1 MELGCGKADLLI
13 RLLRRAPDATAEG
26 FDRNPWFLADARDA
40 AEAASVA
47 GRLSLIET
55 DAPAVAL
62 HGRAVDVAIAMGA
75 TGIVG
80 EAAETL
86 AFLGSIVVPG
96 GEVVFGD
103 GFWAAAPPDAA
114 LVAFGMRRDELPDG
128 LDAFAGLGR
137 AAGLEP
143 VTVEAVSPGEW
154 DVYERAYRER
164 WPPGPWPPLGTRS
177 ARRSSALSGHGRE
190 LRRLAARRDGLRDR
204 AVPASLTRAAR
215 RRQAVMT
222 AT

>member
-13 RLLRRAPDATAEG
+13 RILRQHPDATAEG

-40 AEAASVA
+40 AEEASVA
-47 GRLSLIET
+47 GRISLIET
-55 DAPAVAL
+55 DAPVVAL

-86 AFLGSIVVPG
+86 AFLASIVVPG

-103 GFWAAAPPDAA
+103 GFWAAAPPDSA
-114 LVAFGMRRDELPDG
+114 LAAFGMTRDELPDG
-128 LDAFAGLGR
+128 LAAFAGLGR

-143 VTVEAVSPGEW
+143 VTVEAVAPGEW
-154 DVYERAYRER
+154 DAYERAYRDAVADWAVAAPGDAER
-164 WPPGPWPPLGTRS
+164 EAFVQRS
-177 ARRSSALSGHGRE
+177 ADMAASYDDWRRSAMGFAIGRF
-190 LRRLAARRDGLRDR
+190 RR
-204 AVPASLTRAAR
+204 P
-215 RRQAVMT
+215 
-222 AT
+222 